1 MVFIVLESPI
11 AYSTF
16 GVVRRCKVMVLE
28 RLGGLEPTFAGVAPE
43 FWVDESDMLLN
54 CESEIGFIQNR
65 CRNKPITS
73 ACMESSLNP
82 RLQPLQEGWFD
93 D

>member
-1 MVFIVLESPI
+1 MLFIVLESPI
-11 AYSTF
+11 AHGAF

-54 CESEIGFIQNR
+54 HESRISDKLYTVQNR
-65 CRNKPITS
+65 
-73 ACMESSLNP
+73 
-82 RLQPLQEGWFD
+82 
-93 D
+93 